1 MNSRWYRL
9 IALGAAAAVAV
20 TVTALLLRSKYSSSQ
35 TPAVAAV
42 RVATVSVA
50 SGDVPIEQDTLGQ
63 VMALNTVTIRPQ
75 VGGQVTAIQFK
86 DGQFVKEGD
95 VLVQIDPRP
104 LQATVDQ
111 DKATLLRDRANL
123 SSAQTD
129 LGRYLPLLKEGIVSA
144 QQVSDQRAL
153 VGQRQATVAA
163 DQAALEGQ
171 QIQLGYTTIT
181 APLAG
186 ILGLRMIDVG
196 NTLNPANPAGIVVLT
211 QIQPITVVFPVP
223 QASLTEIQE
232 RQTASKTGL
241 VVQAWSQDGSRELD
255 KGVLSA
261 LSNEVDATT
270 GTVMLK
276 AVFPN
281 PNQLLWPGSSV
292 AVRLVLDVQHDG
304 LTVPAAAV
312 SQGPDGPYA
321 WTVGADGTAAIS
333 PLKIRQQLRGLV
345 LVSSG
350 LRAGEQVVT
359 DGQYGLTRG
368 AHVSVEAP
376 SKLASAEAAGAP
388 ALRTN
393 QTDQLGISP

>member
-1 MNSRWYRL
+1 MNSRRYWL
-9 IALGAAAAVAV
+9 IGLGAAVA
-20 TVTALLLRSKYSSSQ
+20 VTALLLRPWHSSSQ
-35 TPAVAAV
+35 KPSVAAV
-42 RVATVSVA
+42 RVATFAVA

-86 DGQFVKEGD
+86 DGQFVKQGD

-104 LQATVDQ
+104 LQAAVDQ
-111 DKATLLRDRANL
+111 DKATLLRDRAHL
-123 SSAQTD
+123 TSAQTN
-129 LGRYLPLLKEGIVSA
+129 LGRYLPLLKQGVVSA

-153 VGQRQATVAA
+153 VGQMQATVAA
-163 DQAALEGQ
+163 DQAALDGE

-181 APLAG
+181 APLPG
-186 ILGLRMIDVG
+186 ILGLRMVDVG
-196 NTLNPANPAGIVVLT
+196 NTLNPTNLAGIVVLM

-223 QASLTEIQE
+223 QANLTEIQE
-232 RQTASKTGL
+232 HQTASKTGL

-255 KGVLSA
+255 EGVLSA

-281 PNQLLWPGSSV
+281 PNQLLWPGASV

-304 LTVPAAAV
+304 LTVPASAV
-312 SQGPDGPYA
+312 NLGPKGPFA

-333 PLKIRQQLRGLV
+333 PLKIRQQLRGQV

-376 SKLASAEAAGAP
+376 SKLASGEAAGAP

>member
-1 MNSRWYRL
+1 MNSRRYWL
-9 IALGAAAAVAV
+9 IGLGAAVA
-20 TVTALLLRSKYSSSQ
+20 VTALLLRPWHSSSQ
-35 TPAVAAV
+35 KPSVAAV
-42 RVATVSVA
+42 RVATFAVA

-86 DGQFVKEGD
+86 DGQFVKQGD

-104 LQATVDQ
+104 LQAAVDQ
-111 DKATLLRDRANL
+111 DKATLLRDRAHL
-123 SSAQTD
+123 TSAQTN
-129 LGRYLPLLKEGIVSA
+129 LGRYLPLLKQGVVSA

-153 VGQRQATVAA
+153 VGQMQATVAA
-163 DQAALEGQ
+163 DQAALDGE

-181 APLAG
+181 APLPG
-186 ILGLRMIDVG
+186 ILGLRMVDVG
-196 NTLNPANPAGIVVLT
+196 NTLNPTNLAGIVVLT

-223 QASLTEIQE
+223 QANLTEIQE
-232 RQTASKTGL
+232 HQTASKTGL

-255 KGVLSA
+255 EGVLSA

-281 PNQLLWPGSSV
+281 PNQLLWPGASV

-304 LTVPAAAV
+304 LTVPASAV
-312 SQGPDGPYA
+312 NLGPKGPFA

-333 PLKIRQQLRGLV
+333 PLKIRQQLRGQV

-376 SKLASAEAAGAP
+376 SKLASGEAAGAP

>member
-1 MNSRWYRL
+1 MNSRWYWL
-9 IALGAAAAVAV
+9 IAPGAAVAV
-20 TVTALLLRSKYSSSQ
+20 AVTALLLPSRSSSSQ
-35 TPAVAAV
+35 TPSVVAV
-42 RVATVSVA
+42 RVATASVA

-86 DGQFVKEGD
+86 DGQFVKQGD

-123 SSAQTD
+123 TSAQTD
-129 LGRYLPLLKEGIVSA
+129 LGRYLPLHEQGIVSA

-153 VGQRQATVAA
+153 VAQLQATVAA
-163 DQAALEGQ
+163 DQAALDGE

-186 ILGLRMIDVG
+186 VLGLRMIDVG
-196 NTLNPANPAGIVVLT
+196 NTLNPTNPAGLVVLT
-211 QIQPITVVFPVP
+211 QIQPITVVFPLP

-232 RQTASKTGL
+232 RQSASKTGL

-255 KGVLSA
+255 EGVLSA

-276 AVFPN
+276 AAFPN
-281 PNQLLWPGSSV
+281 PNQLLWPGASV

-312 SQGPDGPYA
+312 NQGPEGSFA

-333 PLKIRQQLRGLV
+333 PLKIRQQLRGQV

-359 DGQYGLTRG
+359 DGQYELTPG
-368 AHVSVEAP
+368 AHVSVQAP
-376 SKLASAEAAGAP
+376 SKLASAEAGGTP
-388 ALRTN
+388 ALRRN
-393 QTDQLGISP
+393 QPDQLGISP

>member
-1 MNSRWYRL
+1 
-9 IALGAAAAVAV
+9 
-20 TVTALLLRSKYSSSQ
+20 
-35 TPAVAAV
+35 VAAV
-42 RVATVSVA
+42 RVATFAVA

-86 DGQFVKEGD
+86 DGQFVKQGD

-104 LQATVDQ
+104 LQAAVDQ
-111 DKATLLRDRANL
+111 DKATLLRDRAHL
-123 SSAQTD
+123 TSAQTN
-129 LGRYLPLLKEGIVSA
+129 LGRYLPLLKQGVVSA

-153 VGQRQATVAA
+153 VGQMQATVAA
-163 DQAALEGQ
+163 DQAALDGE

-181 APLAG
+181 APLPG
-186 ILGLRMIDVG
+186 ILGLRMVDVG
-196 NTLNPANPAGIVVLT
+196 NTLNPTNLAGIVVLT

-223 QASLTEIQE
+223 QANLTEIQE
-232 RQTASKTGL
+232 HQTASKTGL

-255 KGVLSA
+255 EGVLSA

-281 PNQLLWPGSSV
+281 PNQLLWPGASV

-304 LTVPAAAV
+304 LTVPASAV
-312 SQGPDGPYA
+312 NLGPEGPFA

-333 PLKIRQQLRGLV
+333 PLKIRQQLRGQV

>member
-1 MNSRWYRL
+1 MNSRWYWL
-9 IALGAAAAVAV
+9 IALGVAVA
-20 TVTALLLRSKYSSSQ
+20 VTALLLRSRYGSRQ
-35 TPAVAAV
+35 TPSVAAV

-50 SGDVPIEQDTLGQ
+50 SGDVPIELDTLGQ
-63 VMALNTVTIRPQ
+63 VMALNIVTIRSQ
-75 VGGQVTAIQFK
+75 VGGQVTAMRFK
-86 DGQFVKEGD
+86 DGQFVKQGD

-123 SSAQTD
+123 TSAQTN
-129 LGRYLPLLKEGIVSA
+129 LARYLPLLKQGIVSD

-153 VGQRQATVAA
+153 VGQLQATVAA
-163 DQAALEGQ
+163 DQAALDGAQ
-171 QIQLGYTTIT
+171 VQLGYTTIT

-186 ILGLRMIDVG
+186 VLGLRLIDVG
-196 NTLNPANPAGIVVLT
+196 NTLNASNPAGIVVLT

-255 KGVLSA
+255 EGVLSA

-270 GTVMLK
+270 GTIMLK
-276 AVFPN
+276 AIFPN
-281 PNQLLWPGSSV
+281 PKQLLWSGASV

-312 SQGPDGPYA
+312 NLGPEGPFS
-321 WTVGADGTAAIS
+321 WTIGPDGTAAIS
-333 PLKIRQQLRGLV
+333 PVKIRQQLRGQV

-368 AHVSVEAP
+368 AHVSVQAP
-376 SKLASAEAAGAP
+376 SKPTSAEGTP

-393 QTDQLGISP
+393 QPGQLGISP